1 MNRSY
6 KKIGAFLFFI
16 LCLLVANCSRNP
28 YNIRSA
34 ISSQSSSRK
43 ILVGYIENRDLKSL
57 KQAPKNFK
65 DLLQFELIKNGFNL
79 VPYRKKNAHPGNK
92 ESSKDAIG
100 SLPESLRRIA
110 GENSYEDYKEEKL
123 LDREEIRSL
132 FRDETFD
139 ILIQGSISIQSNDQ
153 ILDRK
158 EYNYIFLH
166 IFDHEGNNLGMISS
180 TFDNKILYESELMK
194 KVAEGLAFEL
204 KKNSGEMIALQETK
218 HALKVN
224 SKGDN

>member
-1 MNRSY
+1 MNRSHE
-6 KKIGAFLFFI
+6 KAGVLLFSV
-16 LCLLVANCSRNP
+16 LLLLVVGCAKNP

-34 ISSQSSSRK
+34 VSSGSSSRK
-43 ILVGYIENRDLKSL
+43 VLVGYIENRDLKSL

-79 VPYRKKNAHPGNK
+79 VPYRKNNINARNKEGNK
-92 ESSKDAIG
+92 DTIG
-100 SLPESLRRIA
+100 ALPESLRRIA
-110 GENSYEDYKEEKL
+110 GENSYEDYKEERL
-123 LDREEIRSL
+123 LDKEEIKSL
-132 FRDETFD
+132 SQNDSFD
-139 ILIQGSISIQSNDQ
+139 LLVQGSISIQSNDQ

-166 IFDHEGNNLGMISS
+166 IFDSEGNNLGMISS

-194 KVAEGLAFEL
+194 KVVEGLAIEL
-204 KKNSGEMIALQETK
+204 KRNSGEMIARQGIKDTP
-218 HALKVN
+218 KVS